1 MKATVLAAG
10 ALIGGAAAH
19 SHHAHHDFHKRQNND
34 TDVVCSYVVETITGD
49 NFIWSPTPN
58 AVPAN
63 QNFTSTISTT
73 ASQTT
78 TISEAVTVTPP
89 ASTHVATLPTPAAQ
103 TCPTPGTYTYP
114 ASTVTITTTETGVV
128 PATTACT
135 PGVNT
140 IGGVTTVVETATTI
154 VCPYAT
160 VKTNTA
166 GVVTSVIESTT
177 YVCPAAGTYT
187 INPTTTTL
195 TAAQNVTV
203 PSIATYPPGVY
214 TAPAVTTVVE
224 TSTVVYCPFESSTAE
239 STAEPTTTSSSS
251 SSSSTS
257 VAPPPASTTPASSSS
272 SSVVPVV
279 PSSAVPSSSASAS
292 SASSAAPSSS
302 ATHAAGALGQWAIT
316 YTPYN
321 HDTGDCQTASQ
332 VESDLLAISLAGFST
347 IRLYSTDCD
356 TLPNVGSSAASNGL
370 RVIPG
375 IYVSATG
382 CTIDTE
388 DIAEQV
394 AAFKSWEHWDLVEFF
409 AVGNEALANGFCS
422 GSQLASLITAVKSE
436 LGSLYSGQW
445 TTTDVVS
452 AWQVEEAAAAVC
464 AVVDFPSANVHSY
477 FTSTVSPSDA
487 GEFVK
492 GQLEI
497 VEQMCG
503 GVSGYI
509 LESGYPTE
517 GSTIGLNIPSIANQ
531 AIAIGSILDTIGDK
545 TVLFSMYDDSWKS
558 PGSYNCEQYWGIAP
572 SLFGVVADA
581 WEILASIV

>member
-19 SHHAHHDFHKRQNND
+19 SHHAHHDFHKRHNND
-34 TDVVCSYVVETITGD
+34 TDVVCSLVVETVTELDEHNLLDGD
-49 NFIWSPTPN
+49 SDDDPFRGRDCD
-58 AVPAN
+58 PACVYSRGN
-63 QNFTSTISTT
+63 SSH
-73 ASQTT
+73 ASG
-78 TISEAVTVTPP
+78 SD
-89 ASTHVATLPTPAAQ
+89 LPH
-103 TCPTPGTYTYP
+103 
-114 ASTVTITTTETGVV
+114 
-128 PATTACT
+128 AC
-135 PGVNT
+135 
-140 IGGVTTVVETATTI
+140 VVETSTTI

-177 YVCPAAGTYT
+177 YVCPSAGTYT

-203 PSIATYPPGVY
+203 PVIATYPPGVY

-224 TSTVVYCPFESSTAE
+224 TSTVVYCPFASSTAE

-251 SSSSTS
+251 TS
-257 VAPPPASTTPASSSS
+257 VAPPPASTSSTSSSSS

-279 PSSAVPSSSASAS
+279 PSSAVASSAVASSASVVS
-292 SASSAAPSSS
+292 SSSAAPSAS
-302 ATHAAGALGQWAIT
+302 ATHAAGASGQWAIT

-321 HDTGDCQTASQ
+321 HDTGNCQTASQ
-332 VESDLLAISLAGFST
+332 VETDLLAISIAGFST

-370 RVIPG
+370 KVIPG

-394 AAFKSWEHWDLVEFF
+394 AAFKTWEHWDLVEFF

-436 LGSLYSGQW
+436 LGSFYSGQW

-452 AWQVEEAAAAVC
+452 AWQNEEAAAAVC
-464 AVVDFPSANVHSY
+464 AAVDFPSANVHSY
-477 FTSTVSPSDA
+477 FTSSVSPSDA

-509 LESGYPTE
+509 LESGYPTA
-517 GSTIGLNIPSIANQ
+517 GSTIGLNVPSVANQ
-531 AIAIGSILDTIGDK
+531 AIAIASILDTIGDK

-558 PGSYNCEQYWGIAP
+558 PGAYDCEQYWGIAP

-581 WEILASIV
+581 WEALASIL